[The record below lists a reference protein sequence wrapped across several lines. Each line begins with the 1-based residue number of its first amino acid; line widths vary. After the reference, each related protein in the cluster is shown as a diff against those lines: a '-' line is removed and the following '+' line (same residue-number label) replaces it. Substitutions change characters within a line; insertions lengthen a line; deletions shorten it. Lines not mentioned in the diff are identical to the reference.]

1 MENYFRQ
8 RFIDELNEEGDIEI
22 RTKVWRRSEILEM
35 AGDEIFNALLVDWI
49 SSERGNAADRVEEFL
64 TENGCIDRFKELVHR
79 LKQGAVLPFVGAGM
93 SCASGFRT
101 WGNFL
106 KSLLAD
112 AKDRIPEIEDLLQQ
126 NRYEDAAQAV
136 HDILGG
142 KVFGQEI
149 REKLGPH
156 HWRIAGPVCLLPQI
170 FKQEVITT
178 NLDYVLPNVYREAA
192 LPFDNTFSGAA
203 LRDAPGRIAN
213 GKHCLLRLHGEAE
226 TDNGRVLTAAEYN
239 MTYTAERTLS
249 EVMNAV
255 SATRSFLFLGCSLT
269 QDRTVEALKQL
280 NGKAAIGHAPHFAF
294 LPQPEEEGRLAR
306 RGFLAESG
314 IHPIY
319 YPAGDHD
326 LMVENLLIALME
338 GMT

>member
-1 MENYFRQ
+1 METYFKQ

-35 AGDEIFNALLVDWI
+35 AGDDVFNGLLVDWI
-49 SSERGNAADRVEEFL
+49 ASERANAADRVEEFL

-79 LKQGAVLPFVGAGM
+79 LRQGAVLPFVGAGM

-106 KSLLAD
+106 ISLLAD
-112 AKDRIPEIEDLLQQ
+112 ARDRVPEIENLLQQ
-126 NRYEDAAQAV
+126 DRYEDAAQAV
-136 HDILGG
+136 HDILGP
-142 KVFGQEI
+142 KVFSQEI

-156 HWRIAGPVCLLPQI
+156 HRRAVGPICLLPQL
-170 FKQEVITT
+170 FDQEVVTT
-178 NLDYVLPNVYREAA
+178 NLDYVLPNVYRGASR
-192 LPFDNTFSGAA
+192 PFTNTFSGAA

-213 GKHCLLRLHGEAE
+213 DRHCLLRLHGEAE
-226 TDNGRVLTAAEYN
+226 TENGRVLTADEYN
-239 MTYTAERTLS
+239 ATYTADRTLA

-269 QDRTVEALKQL
+269 EDRTVDALKHL
-280 NGKAAIGHAPHFAF
+280 NAQAAIGLAPHFAF
-294 LPQPEEEGRLAR
+294 LPQPEDEGRLAR
-306 RGFLAESG
+306 RGFLAEAG

-326 LMVENLLIALME
+326 FMIESLLIALME
-338 GMT
+338 GVA